1 MGRNTLVQDPRIADH
16 AVGLELELG
25 ELVEQ
30 RERAVVQGRTDD
42 AARLQRSI
50 DQLQVELAQT
60 AEALAEEPPAP
71 EVHGAVHAEPSAL

>member
-1 MGRNTLVQDPRIADH
+1 MQDPRLADH

-30 RERAVVQGRTDD
+30 RERAEVQGRTHD

-50 DQLQVELAQT
+50 DDVQAELART
-60 AEALAEEPPAP
+60 AEKLAEEPPAP
-71 EVHGAVHAEPSAL
+71 EVHGAVSAEPA